1 MFRLQQHQM
10 TQRQISLQL
19 TLISLKQMRILE
31 GRVKGH
37 QGRIVNLQYKIKTHI
52 LMLQSEAVMDRQN
65 KKRMHRQMMVTEEDK
80 NTFSPMVRAH
90 VLKHQVL
97 DLFMVKAEQILPISL
112 EEQSF
117 EIQAETF
124 LVPVPTKVCT
134 VHTLSLRMGLY
145 VNFTKFDH
153 QLYLD
158 HCIEICILF
167 RF

>member
-1 MFRLQQHQM
+1 MM
-10 TQRQISLQL
+10 I
-19 TLISLKQMRILE
+19 
-31 GRVKGH
+31 KGY
-37 QGRIVNLQYKIKTHI
+37 QGRMVTLQYKIKTHI
-52 LMLQSEAVMDRQN
+52 LMLLSEAVM
-65 KKRMHRQMMVTEEDK
+65 HRQMQVTEEEK

-90 VLKHQVL
+90 VLKHQVP
-97 DLFMVKAEQILPISL
+97 DIFMVKAEQILPISL

-167 RF
+167 RVNKARNSKTIFSIL

>member
-1 MFRLQQHQM
+1 MLRLHQHQM
-10 TQRQISLQL
+10 TQRQISL

-31 GRVKGH
+31 DMVKGY
-37 QGRIVNLQYKIKTHI
+37 QERVVNLQYKTHI

-124 LVPVPTKVCT
+124 LAPVPTKVCT
-134 VHTLSLRMGLY
+134 VY
-145 VNFTKFDH
+145 
-153 QLYLD
+153 
-158 HCIEICILF
+158 IILV
-167 RF
+167 